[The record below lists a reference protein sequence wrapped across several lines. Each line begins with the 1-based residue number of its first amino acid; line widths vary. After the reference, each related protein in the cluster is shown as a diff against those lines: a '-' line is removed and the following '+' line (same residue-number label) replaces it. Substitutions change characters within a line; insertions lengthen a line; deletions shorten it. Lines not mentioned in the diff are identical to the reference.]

1 MAALVARM
9 LLRILQYF
17 GMKNV
22 YVRRSLWVVAIVRW
36 VLRRRRGS
44 AQTIR
49 LRQNENLVVTINK
62 NEARVS

>member
-1 MAALVARM
+1 M

-36 VLRRRRGS
+36 VLRRRQGS

-49 LRQNENLVVTINK
+49 LRQNESLVVTINK
-62 NEARVS
+62 NEA